1 MQIDNINL
9 YRENILNSKAVDC
22 KSQKVNFDKILNHEI
37 EKNTSIIDL
46 VKNIESG
53 HNAKITVSSDPFSD
67 LPIAGLNNVIIGG
80 NTLEK
85 MNNNSAFRE
94 KIMSI
99 IDDWCSDSA
108 QQERRSL
115 APPVKSGGIIIYPDG
130 SYLCWLESIYSDRE
144 NEENEKISS
153 DNAVDILKN
162 MTTSFTENNIEQ
174 FNNLY
179 ALSTLTIP
187 SVRVIDKDKN

>member
-1 MQIDNINL
+1 MQIDSINL
-9 YRENILNSKAVDC
+9 YSENIFNSKAVDR
-22 KSQKVNFDKILNHEI
+22 KSQKGNFDKILNNEI

-46 VKNIESG
+46 VKNIEFG
-53 HNAKITVSSDPFSD
+53 HNATITVSSDYFSD
-67 LPIAGLNNVIIGG
+67 LPITGLNNVIIGG

-108 QQERRSL
+108 QRERQSL

-144 NEENEKISS
+144 NENISS
-153 DNAVDILKN
+153 DNAVDIHKDIKS
-162 MTTSFTENNIEQ
+162 MTTSFTENSIEQ
-174 FNNLY
+174 FNNLF
-179 ALSTLTIP
+179 ALAIP
-187 SVRVIDKDKN
+187 NVKVIDKDKNRLK